1 MGVGTL
7 RISELLILRGSTGEC
22 GGPGSAPGGGDP
34 QGSGGS
40 LRPPARSYRGSGSPN
55 SLAGMNCQ
63 TWPRAGRDEPVIIF
77 KFAIIDLRKS
87 CGDKDEL
94 ICKFIGEINPAVIKK
109 PPLRCRGGVPSSVP
123 GRERGT
129 LPVPTQAE
137 PPVEASVAPEFLLR
151 PGFTAPRGERR
162 PRCCPG
168 FPPPPLQPRVPHPE
182 HRTAED
188 PPHTFPQYLGG
199 TGSSA
204 VPGWGGGR
212 KSRLDF
218 FPLYRDPPLGKTHTY
233 IRYYMA
239 AAVQGHPPPAW
250 GSPASS
256 PPPPLHRAL
265 IHLKYKTP
273 FIFHPIAQVG
283 GPGE

>member
-109 PPLRCRGGVPSSVP
+109 PPLRCRGGGPVLGTGEGAGNPPRSHAS
-123 GRERGT
+123 RAARGNQRCSRIS
-129 LPVPTQAE
+129 PTPRLHSPAGG
-137 PPVEASVAPEFLLR
+137 EATPLL
-151 PGFTAPRGERR
+151 
-162 PRCCPG
+162 PG

-239 AAVQGHPPPAW
+239 AAVQGPPPPAW

-256 PPPPLHRAL
+256 RPPPLHRAL

>member
-94 ICKFIGEINPAVIKK
+94 ICKFIDEINPAVIKK
-109 PPLRCRGGVPSSVP
+109 PPLRCRGGGPVLGTGEGAGNPPRSHAS
-123 GRERGT
+123 RAARGNQRCSRIS
-129 LPVPTQAE
+129 PTPRLHSPAGG
-137 PPVEASVAPEFLLR
+137 EATPLL
-151 PGFTAPRGERR
+151 
-162 PRCCPG
+162 PG
-168 FPPPPLQPRVPHPE
+168 FPPPPPPAPGSPPRASHGRGP
-182 HRTAED
+182 
-188 PPHTFPQYLGG
+188 PPHIPP
-199 TGSSA
+199 
-204 VPGWGGGR
+204 VPGWDRQLCCPGVGGG
-212 KSRLDF
+212 KEEPS
-218 FPLYRDPPLGKTHTY
+218 
-233 IRYYMA
+233 
-239 AAVQGHPPPAW
+239 
-250 GSPASS
+250 
-256 PPPPLHRAL
+256 
-265 IHLKYKTP
+265 
-273 FIFHPIAQVG
+273 
-283 GPGE
+283 

>member
-109 PPLRCRGGVPSSVP
+109 PPLRCRGGGPVLGTGEGAGNPPRSHAS
-123 GRERGT
+123 RAARGNQRCSRIS
-129 LPVPTQAE
+129 PTPRLHSPAGG
-137 PPVEASVAPEFLLR
+137 EATPLL
-151 PGFTAPRGERR
+151 
-162 PRCCPG
+162 PG
-168 FPPPPLQPRVPHPE
+168 FPPPPPPAPGSPPRASHG
-182 HRTAED
+182 RG
-188 PPHTFPQYLGG
+188 PPTHIPP
-199 TGSSA
+199 
-204 VPGWGGGR
+204 VPGWDRQLCCPGVGGG
-212 KSRLDF
+212 KEEPS
-218 FPLYRDPPLGKTHTY
+218 
-233 IRYYMA
+233 
-239 AAVQGHPPPAW
+239 
-250 GSPASS
+250 
-256 PPPPLHRAL
+256 
-265 IHLKYKTP
+265 
-273 FIFHPIAQVG
+273 
-283 GPGE
+283 